1 MSDSPQL
8 LIDQLL
14 FPIVELRTNGKH
26 DQQGNLSGT
35 QLKYGHQ
42 VQKLENQPG
51 RYAVILQVRTD
62 NDTSVNPPYDFVI
75 EAYAI
80 FVVNGGTD
88 EGDAN
93 ARLVL
98 QNGLPIVMGA
108 IRERVA
114 DITSRAPWGRF
125 LINSVGLPEGV
136 QIHHM

>member
-1 MSDSPQL
+1 MSDAPQL

-14 FPIVELRTNGKH
+14 FPIVEVRTNGKH

-42 VQKLENQPG
+42 VQKLDNQPG
-51 RYAVILQVRTD
+51 KYALILQVRSD

-80 FVVNGGTD
+80 FVVTGGTD

-93 ARLVL
+93 TLLVL
-98 QNGLPIVMGA
+98 HNGLPIVMGA
-108 IRERVA
+108 IRERIA
-114 DITSRAPWGRF
+114 DVTSRAPWGRF

-136 QIHHM
+136 QIRHM